1 MKNKIINTH
10 KHQIMNTQ
18 KLFRLLA
25 VLLLSS
31 SVTLQAQ
38 TTDSLELVNLYN
50 STNGENWTNNDNWLV
65 PGEPMSA
72 WHGITVDPGAS
83 GFGGVVTAID
93 LSSNNLSGTLPPLSF
108 SALGV
113 YDVSHNNLSGIV
125 PNMELNAVGAATLNI
140 FDITYNQF
148 SPTDILQNLLPNRLI
163 GNNEGFSY
171 EQQYGLHGPARAIL
185 ANIGD
190 TITLN
195 VNYNGPIDNNTRFEW
210 RRRNQIAQEASSSPN
225 YQIDAIAPQQIGRYY
240 SVASNLS
247 DTLGMEFI
255 SYDVL
260 LYNYNTGANG
270 ANIRP
275 NELIINFSQLT
286 QAQKDKL
293 QELIDN
299 GDVAVLDYCCDKKKG
314 ILLLDIINGDVD
326 VLREIIDATSKE
338 ESSQSDSRSGD
349 VQDNNYDIRFGEKRP
364 TDIWDLSF
372 DDAPII
378 EGPATSQLVRVAI
391 IDTGYEPNPLLE
403 GYKIKTNIPLQ
414 GCEFGANFV
423 DNDADVTAKHPH
435 GNHVASLALMDVD
448 KTAPVGV
455 LPIKAFGEEG
465 SGTLFD
471 MICGIHYALDKKA
484 AVINISAG
492 YTGEKSS
499 LLEAALD
506 RTRRQKT
513 IVVAAAG
520 NDGVSLDSM
529 AFYPAVLNHPNM
541 VVVGSIAPNDQVSDF
556 SNYSQTHVDI
566 MAYGECIKGAG
577 LHGETEVL
585 SGTSQST
592 ALVTREIALQLAR
605 TPDASFKEIMSNIPT
620 KDLPALSHYS
630 KYAKKIDITQEL
642 TSWAKNLL
650 IGLLIL
656 LLILFII
663 WRIWKKSHP

>member
-1 MKNKIINTH
+1 MKSKIINTY
-10 KHQIMNTQ
+10 KHQMMNTQ
-18 KLFRLLA
+18 KLFRLLIL
-25 VLLLSS
+25 LLLSS
-31 SVTLQAQ
+31 GVTLQAQ

-50 STNGENWTNNDNWLV
+50 ATNGANWTNNDNWLV
-65 PGEPMSA
+65 EGQA
-72 WHGITVDPGAS
+72 LATWYGIKAGGSTVTQ
-83 GFGGVVTAID
+83 VD
-93 LSSNNLSGTLPPLSF
+93 LRNNNLRGSLPGLVLPAAQEINVSGN
-108 SALGV
+108 
-113 YDVSHNNLSGIV
+113 YLSGIV
-125 PNMELNAVGAATLNI
+125 PNMGTTPAGAPNSLNVFDITDNQFSYADIAPNLQVNQPIGGNEGFRYQRQYYGRAQATLTKIGDPATLN
-140 FDITYNQF
+140 
-148 SPTDILQNLLPNRLI
+148 PNFTQAI
-163 GNNEGFSY
+163 GSTTE
-171 EQQYGLHGPARAIL
+171 
-185 ANIGD
+185 
-190 TITLN
+190 
-195 VNYNGPIDNNTRFEW
+195 FEW
-210 RRRNQIAQEASSSPN
+210 RRRSGIVKPASQDSTHLISAMTPNQL
-225 YQIDAIAPQQIGRYY
+225 GRYY
-240 SVASNLS
+240 ALVTDAPNSP
-247 DTLGMEFI
+247 GMQLV

-260 LYNYNTGANG
+260 LYNYGAGANG

-275 NELIINFSQLT
+275 NELIINFNQLT
-286 QAQKDKL
+286 QAQKDRL
-293 QELIDN
+293 QELIDS
-299 GDVAVLDYCCDKKKG
+299 GDIAVLDYCCDKKKG
-314 ILLLDIINGDVD
+314 ILLLDIINDDVD
-326 VLREIIDATSKE
+326 VLKEIIDATSKE

-364 TDIWDLSF
+364 TDIWQLSF

-378 EGPATSQLVRVAI
+378 KGPNPAQLVRVAI

-403 GYKIKTNIPLQ
+403 GYKIKTNVPLQ

-448 KTAPVGV
+448 KTAPVGIM
-455 LPIKAFGEEG
+455 PIKAFGENG

-506 RTRRQKT
+506 RARRQKT

-556 SNYSQTHVDI
+556 SNYSQKHVDI

-577 LHGETEVL
+577 LHGETEIL

-605 TPDASFKEIMSNIPT
+605 TPDASFKEIMANIPT
-620 KDLPALSHYS
+620 KDLPALSHYA
-630 KYAKKIDITQEL
+630 KYATKIDITQEL
-642 TSWAKNLL
+642 TGWAKNLV

-656 LLILFII
+656 LIILFII
-663 WRIWKKSHP
+663 WRIWKNNNP